1 MVSFRFF
8 RCWYC
13 QGVVEEDNCLPK
25 PDSRVVLAKFNET
38 MEPLYMLLKEIEDI
52 RLPDELID
60 PQLEINNQQQAA
72 STSSQDVNSQGKNWR
87 QNDNFAINHYNNIYG
102 QNNFVVKIEDVD
114 SVDSGSSVKEEVIKK
129 EQPIWMKRS
138 TVTDDSMQTNGDST
152 QSVGV
157 MTKNMRQSSSTKSHT
172 SINSNGNESEHSKE
186 ILETLLM
193 HEKQG
198 NGLSSSASATAAIS
212 IDHHDNGYIQND
224 INDYEMTNNEQDNFM
239 SDVED
244 DTENQIPKIKVGD
257 KLYSID
263 EIDDHIIS
271 LMSPSEKQDYIKLS
285 QQIYSHLYDI

>member
-1 MVSFRFF
+1 
-8 RCWYC
+8 
-13 QGVVEEDNCLPK
+13 
-25 PDSRVVLAKFNET
+25 
-38 MEPLYMLLKEIEDI
+38 MLLKEIEDI

-72 STSSQDVNSQGKNWR
+72 STSSQDVNSQGRNWR
-87 QNDNFAINHYNNIYG
+87 QSDNFAINHYNNIYG

-138 TVTDDSMQTNGDST
+138 TVTGDSMQTNGDST

-193 HEKQG
+193 HEKQE
-198 NGLSSSASATAAIS
+198 NGLSSSASAAAAIS
-212 IDHHDNGYIQND
+212 IDHHDNGYAKSD
-224 INDYEMTNNEQDNFM
+224 INDYEMTNNEEDDFM

-271 LMSPSEKQDYIKLS
+271 LMSPTEKQDYIKLS